1 MSCKKINFIL
11 DAKHPE
17 ELTPAERQAVER
29 HFASCAECRDVWGAY
44 RELVAL
50 PVPSTPPD
58 LRARIMVTLAARPA
72 AAGWGLRRSFVIGAV
87 LVAGAAAATLAFRLV
102 DRTVEDEPRSVE
114 ATAPAPAPRARVEPE
129 PDGALV
135 APSAAPPGVGESPPQ
150 PAVRNAAGYPLDRH
164 SVVVIAVPDPAGDS
178 EMAAALAT
186 CHEVVL
192 EHLRAVDGLNIIAEE
207 RLAPFAG
214 SALSETEMARA
225 LGAGSV
231 LTLRSAERE
240 PSCSAR
246 LVGVEDV
253 LPATGLLV
261 FLHPEWTHE
270 RWQSFAAGLA
280 GRVREVL
287 LSDPATLRGQ
297 AQADILNTALSDA
310 QRVSAL
316 ERLRVA
322 GPFAPQDFDASVI
335 AAAIQIGMTSR
346 DAEARA
352 VVWTYLRGVKDP
364 AVLQPLLYALANDP
378 VARVRATAAQALGG
392 FLAAPGVR
400 DALLRAAAEDA
411 DDQPTVVCCIPTVR
425 ESARIALRGDLTPHD
440 AVRSAALDESLAP
453 RERLLFLSPQGLIM
467 RLDAFDADVARAVF
481 ALGSAADDPGLRAR
495 AWGLLADV
503 REPDFKAPLIVDLAQ
518 HPAENVRT
526 AAARGLRQLRDDPEV
541 RAALERAL
549 SDASADVQRTARAS
563 LDGVG
568 AGTGL

>member
-1 MSCKKINFIL
+1 MSCEKINFML
-11 DAKHPE
+11 DAKQPE

-50 PVPSTPPD
+50 SVPSTPPD
-58 LRARIMVTLAARPA
+58 LRARIVVALAARPA
-72 AAGWGLRRSFVIGAV
+72 AAGWGLRRGFVIGAV
-87 LVAGAAAATLAFRLV
+87 LVAGAAAATLAFRLI
-102 DRTVEDEPRSVE
+102 DRTDEPRSVE
-114 ATAPAPAPRARVEPE
+114 ATAPAASPRATVEAE
-129 PDGALV
+129 PDGASV
-135 APSAAPPGVGESPPQ
+135 APAATPVRVGESAPQ
-150 PAVRNAAGYPLDRH
+150 PGVPNTAGYPLDRH
-164 SVVVIAVPDPAGDS
+164 SVVVIAVPDPAAGS
-178 EMAAALAT
+178 ETAAALAT
-186 CHEVVL
+186 CHDVVL
-192 EHLRAVDGLNIIAEE
+192 EHMRAVDGLNIIAEE
-207 RLAPFAG
+207 RLVPFAG
-214 SALSETEMARA
+214 STLSETEMARA

-231 LTLRSAERE
+231 LSLRSAERE
-240 PSCSAR
+240 PSCNAR

-261 FLHPEWTHE
+261 FLDPAWTQE
-270 RWQSFAAGLA
+270 RWQSFAAALA
-280 GRVREVL
+280 GRVGEVL

-316 ERLRVA
+316 SRLRVA
-322 GPFAPQDFDASVI
+322 EPFAPQTFDESVI

-352 VVWTYLRGVKDP
+352 AVWTWLRGVEDKA
-364 AVLQPLLYALANDP
+364 AVPPLLYALANDS
-378 VARVRATAAQALGG
+378 VARVRAQAARALGG
-392 FLAAPGVR
+392 FLAEPGVR

-411 DDQPTVVCCIPTVR
+411 DDQATVACCIPTVR

-481 ALGSAADDPGLRAR
+481 ALGSAAEDPDLRAR
-495 AWGLLADV
+495 AWRLLADV

-518 HPAENVRT
+518 HPAENVRM

-549 SDASADVQRTARAS
+549 NDSSADVQRTARAS

-568 AGTGL
+568 FGR